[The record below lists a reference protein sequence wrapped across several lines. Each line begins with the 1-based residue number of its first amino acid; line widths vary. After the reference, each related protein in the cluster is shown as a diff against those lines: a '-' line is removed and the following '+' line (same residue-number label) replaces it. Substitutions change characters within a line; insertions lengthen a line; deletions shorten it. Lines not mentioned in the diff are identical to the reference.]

1 MFALPP
7 TIEPLILSQNYQHSR
22 NATQWIIVNIWNS
35 HQRQQ
40 CLSVNRKHYCEW
52 AESGTVTGGQD
63 GYYHCPV
70 SLYCHPE
77 NRVKCLWT
85 KLNSVVTF
93 FPRINQLIKM
103 DTAHWKDLSVLIF
116 LKFLSGWEKCSLVKV
131 RGFPLKSGSC
141 WCTKL
146 SLNSSPLTCLEWL
159 QVLTAEPRIFRSL

>member
-1 MFALPP
+1 MLPNELLW
-7 TIEPLILSQNYQHSR
+7 IFEIHISGNNVYRICKQEAILW
-22 NATQWIIVNIWNS
+22 AGWNWD
-35 HQRQQ
+35 RG
-40 CLSVNRKHYCEW
+40 CP
-52 AESGTVTGGQD
+52 GGQD

-116 LKFLSGWEKCSLVKV
+116 LRFLSGWEKCWLVKV

-146 SLNSSPLTCLEWL
+146 SLNSSPYM
-159 QVLTAEPRIFRSL
+159 FRMITWASC

>member
-22 NATQWIIVNIWNS
+22 NATQWIICEYLKFTSAATMFICKQEALLWAGWIWD
-35 HQRQQ
+35 RG
-40 CLSVNRKHYCEW
+40 C
-52 AESGTVTGGQD
+52 AGGQD

-116 LKFLSGWEKCSLVKV
+116 LKFLSGWEKCWLVKV
-131 RGFPLKSGSC
+131 RGFPLKSVSC

-159 QVLTAEPRIFRSL
+159 HVLTC